1 MLYSFALDSIKS
13 PKQNARVCLI
23 FRARLEQ
30 TAAALE
36 EQNRRLQY
44 ELADALH
51 TARTQR
57 DVSTELTRQLAK
69 VQKNHAAALEDKLE
83 LQLRLR
89 QADAELEYVRQ
100 MEQPPKELSRELTAE
115 KERARRGVLTIRK
128 LRAEVGTLRARV
140 LAAERRN
147 ANKVRENRLFQ
158 FKTTFNLK
166 FNVKIVIYF
175 NSLT

>member
-1 MLYSFALDSIKS
+1 MTS
-13 PKQNARVCLI
+13 I

-30 TAAALE
+30 VAAALE

-69 VQKNHAAALEDKLE
+69 VQKGHAAALEDKLE

-100 MEQPPKELSRELTAE
+100 LEQPPKELSRELTAE

-147 ANKVRENRLFQ
+147 ANKVSASYN
-158 FKTTFNLK
+158 
-166 FNVKIVIYF
+166 
-175 NSLT
+175 